1 MGKRRGRGEGSLEQ
15 LPSGSWRA
23 EFSAGV
29 NPDTDKP
36 IRHKKT
42 CKRKAD
48 AAAWLAEVRTRH
60 DRNELAPPNRQ
71 TVPEWFAAWL
81 DQKAAQVSAGTHKFY
96 QDQQAK
102 VGQLEGVRLS
112 DLRRDRVA
120 KWFADLLA
128 GGTSA
133 TGVRRAATALNAA
146 LNEAMAQGILTSNPA
161 RRVKRPRVERSEV
174 PCYTLEQA
182 RAVLTATDG
191 HPWEAFVR
199 LALDSGCR
207 PGELYALRWEDVD
220 LDAGAVRIVR
230 TLERVGKVVR
240 EKPPKTAKGRRT
252 ILISAPT
259 VDALREFR
267 AALKGKRAD
276 SPLLFPGKRGTW
288 LHHSNFSR
296 RVWKPIAE
304 AAGVPALGLYSLRHT
319 SASLLLAAGAG
330 IKDVS
335 ERLGHES
342 IEITLRHYVHS
353 LPSTQERVR
362 EIAGRIFFRS
372 PHDLPTAA
380 V

>member
-1 MGKRRGRGEGSLEQ
+1 MGKRRGRGEGSMEP

-29 NPDTDKP
+29 GPDGKP
-36 IRHKKT
+36 TRHRKT
-42 CKRKAD
+42 FKRKAD
-48 AAAWLAEVRTRH
+48 AAGWLAETRTRS

-81 DQKAAQVSAGTHKFY
+81 DQKAGQVSAGTHKFY
-96 QDQQAK
+96 QDQTAK
-102 VGQLEGVRLS
+102 VGQLEGIRLS
-112 DLRRDRVA
+112 ELRPDRVA
-120 KWFADLLA
+120 KWYADLLA

-133 TGVRRAATALNAA
+133 TGVRRGATALSAA
-146 LNEAMAQGILTSNPA
+146 LNDAVALGVLPSNPT
-161 RRVKRPRVERSEV
+161 RRVKRPRVERAEV
-174 PCYTLEQA
+174 SCYTLEQA
-182 RAVLTATDG
+182 LAILTAAAG
-191 HPWEAFVR
+191 CPWEAFLR
-199 LALDSGCR
+199 LALDGGCR

-230 TLERVGKVVR
+230 TLERVGGQVR
-240 EKPPKTAKGRRT
+240 EKSPKTAKGRRV

-259 VDALREFR
+259 VDALRAYR
-267 AALKGKRAD
+267 AGLKGKRAD

-304 AAGVPALGLYSLRHT
+304 AAGVPSLGLYSLRHT

-362 EIAGRIFFRS
+362 QIAGRIFNLS
-372 PHDLPTAA
+372 PHDLPTL
-380 V
+380 VS